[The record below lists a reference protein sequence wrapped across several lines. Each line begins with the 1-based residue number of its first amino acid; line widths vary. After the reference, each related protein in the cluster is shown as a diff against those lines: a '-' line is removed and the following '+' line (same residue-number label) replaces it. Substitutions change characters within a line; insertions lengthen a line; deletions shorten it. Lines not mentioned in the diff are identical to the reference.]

1 MDHTIDAG
9 IAIVILIIGA
19 ILVTA
24 WVLFFDR
31 D

>member
-9 IAIVILIIGA
+9 IAVVILIIGV